1 MVFTSAASLAVLVDV
16 RIILLVVGLAV
27 AGVAVGYRRILK
39 ALAAVGV
46 GALMLYGLVFGVWLY
61 VGGFSCVWRQVG
73 GMLIAAAA
81 GAAAGLMSGRRT
93 GFVAFGLVL
102 AASYAAPPLVG
113 LLL

>member
-1 MVFTSAASLAVLVDV
+1 M
-16 RIILLVVGLAV
+16 LVVVKVVLLAAGLTV
-27 AGVAVGYRRILK
+27 AGMVVGYRRLLK
-39 ALAAVGV
+39 ALAAVGM

-73 GMLIAAAA
+73 GMLIAAVA

-93 GFVAFGLVL
+93 GFVVFGLVL
-102 AASYAAPPLVG
+102 AASYAALPLVG